1 MKFEKRDA
9 PQKGDLLRV
18 HRKKGYYHFGVAS
31 SESTV
36 IHFTGKE
43 DDSITDFKKV
53 AIRETPLS
61 TFIKKDKLQV
71 LTPFCSPFSR
81 DEVVE
86 RAKSFVGSHKF
97 RDKYYNFITNNCEHF
112 ARYIY
117 FDKAESVQV
126 IRGIQ
131 VASSFVVSAEA
142 VIATTAVVK
151 TIQKKQAKKKAS
163 NN

>member
-1 MKFEKRDA
+1 MKFTKLDIPE
-9 PQKGDLLRV
+9 KGDLLRV
-18 HRKKGYYHFGVAS
+18 HRKKGYYHYGVAS

-53 AIRETPLS
+53 KIRETPLS
-61 TFIKKDKLQV
+61 DFVKKDKLQV
-71 LTPFCSPFSR
+71 LTPYSSSFSR
-81 DEVVE
+81 DEVVD
-86 RAKSFVGSHKF
+86 RAKSFLGSHKF
-97 RDKYYNFITNNCEHF
+97 RDKYYNLITNNCEHF

-117 FDKAESVQV
+117 FDKAESTQV

-151 TIQKKQAKKKAS
+151 AVKNKQAKKKTS
-163 NN
+163 K